1 MGRTLGNATGEDD
14 PLARAIAPP
23 PDETPEA
30 RALRERV
37 QANAKKRSD
46 EIDARLQAEN
56 AAKRKRGQPV
66 KLLLLGQSESGK
78 STTLKSA
85 LLSLILFLKLKD

>member
-1 MGRTLGNATGEDD
+1 MGRTLANATGEDD

-30 RALRERV
+30 RVLRERM
-37 QANAKKRSD
+37 QASAKKRSD

-85 LLSLILFLKLKD
+85 LS